1 MEGYLLGRRDLLI
14 FGLQIAA
21 IFMGLILFFGFY
33 RAGNNILPIAQYP
46 DPVLRQIASPIDHID
61 DTIISLG
68 EDIVTTLRYRSMTDF
83 FLKRSM
89 PKGLAAPQVGIPIKM
104 IVCGLNGEAKVMI
117 NPEIL
122 ERKGN
127 YASLEGCLSVA
138 KGKNRIIKRAA
149 YVKLKYKGL
158 DNRERVL
165 IVRNGD
171 AAILE
176 HEIDHLNGILNI
188 DIRADEEGRLLL

>member
-1 MEGYLLGRRDLLI
+1 LGWRDLLI
-14 FGLQIAA
+14 FGLQAA
-21 IFMGLILFFGFY
+21 VIVIVLILFCGFY
-33 RAGNNILPIAQYP
+33 RAGNNILPIVQYP
-46 DPVLRQIASPIDHID
+46 DPILHQVATPIDHID

-89 PKGLAAPQVGIPIKM
+89 PKGLAAPQVGIPLKM

-127 YASLEGCLSVA
+127 YAILEGCLSVA
-138 KGKNRIIKRAA
+138 KGKKRIIRRAA

-158 DNRERVL
+158 DNRERIL
-165 IVRNGD
+165 IVRDRD
-171 AAILE
+171 AAMLE

-188 DIRADEEGRLLL
+188 DIRTDKEGRLL